1 MDKAAY
7 LRQVPIFCMLEPN
20 HLAILAEMA
29 HPQHYRKGQTI
40 FYHGDPGN
48 AMYVLLTG
56 SVRLSLPSEAGAEV
70 LVAVLRPGEHFG
82 ELAAL
87 DGRPRYVTAV
97 AAEATE
103 VLAIHREKL
112 VAFLREHAEASL
124 QVALSLSLR
133 LRHITELLA
142 DMTFLDL
149 LSRLAKRL
157 CQLAGVLHE
166 PAEGAAEVQVGQDA
180 LADMVGATREAVNKQ
195 LARLREMGLI
205 ETGRGHVRI
214 LRPARLRAIALGNVT
229 DFTLST

>member
-20 HLAILAEMA
+20 HLTILADMT
-29 HPQHYRKGQTI
+29 HHQHYRKGQMI
-40 FYHGDPGN
+40 FYRGDPGN
-48 AMYVLLTG
+48 AMYVLTRG
-56 SVRLSLPSEAGAEV
+56 SVRLSLPSETGSEV

-82 ELAAL
+82 ELAVL

-97 AAEATE
+97 AAEAAE
-103 VLAIHREKL
+103 VLAIYRDKL
-112 VAFLREHAEASL
+112 LGFLREHAEASL

-142 DMTFLDL
+142 DMAFLDL

-157 CQLAGVLHE
+157 CQLAGVLQE
-166 PAEGAAEVQVGQDA
+166 SSAEATEVQVGQEV

-205 ETGRGHVRI
+205 ETGRGYIRI
-214 LRPARLRAIALGNVT
+214 LRPVRLRAIALGNVT
-229 DFTLST
+229 DFTLHT